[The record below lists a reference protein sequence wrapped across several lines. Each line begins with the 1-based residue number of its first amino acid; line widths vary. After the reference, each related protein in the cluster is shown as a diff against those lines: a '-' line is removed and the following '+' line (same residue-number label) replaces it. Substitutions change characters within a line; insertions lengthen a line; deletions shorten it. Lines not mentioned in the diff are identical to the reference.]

1 MRAAVSPA
9 TPPPITTGPASTS
22 HSNDCPTTAARAGVG
37 VVHHRHRGDPGRS
50 GGVDYREA
58 ALRGIEVRMLSDPLL
73 LEARRAHLLDQ
84 IRELRSRVNQLAD
97 DYRALQTA
105 GLLIAAEGVGAH
117 TTAAYCVA
125 GAREVFDEA
134 ALELAAAVDAL
145 DRAGT
150 YTTRLR
156 PVTLD

>member
-1 MRAAVSPA
+1 
-9 TPPPITTGPASTS
+9 
-22 HSNDCPTTAARAGVG
+22 
-37 VVHHRHRGDPGRS
+37 
-50 GGVDYREA
+50 
-58 ALRGIEVRMLSDPLL
+58 MLSDPLL

-97 DYRALQTA
+97 DYGALQTA
-105 GLLIAAEGVGAH
+105 GLLLAAEGVGAL
-117 TTAAYCVA
+117 TAAAYCVA

>member
-1 MRAAVSPA
+1 
-9 TPPPITTGPASTS
+9 
-22 HSNDCPTTAARAGVG
+22 
-37 VVHHRHRGDPGRS
+37 
-50 GGVDYREA
+50 
-58 ALRGIEVRMLSDPLL
+58 MLADPLL

-84 IRELRSRVNQLAD
+84 LRELRSRVSQLAD
-97 DYRALQTA
+97 DYGALDTA
-105 GLLIAAEGVGAH
+105 GLLIDTEGAGAL

-134 ALELAAAVDAL
+134 ALELAAAVHAL